1 MLLGTFEFLR
11 SSAALVREAI
21 MDKSDYAIFVMI
33 VMCAISLLPIAQ
45 NLWRVSFLFPGIELT
60 AQKP

>member
-11 SSAALVREAI
+11 SSAALYREI
-21 MDKSDYAIFVMI
+21 LMDESDVTIFIII
-33 VMCAISLLPIAQ
+33 VMFAISFFPLAQ
-45 NLWRVSFLFPGIELT
+45 NLWRVSFLCPGIELT